1 MYVRD
6 LSRIFRHDPMT
17 YVIGENSV
25 ILVIIGKVFQATE
38 FMHLYYYVLFIF
50 SINF

>member
-1 MYVRD
+1 MVYG
-6 LSRIFRHDPMT
+6 LGKH
-17 YVIGENSV
+17 SV

-38 FMHLYYYVLFIF
+38 FMHLCSNVLLIF

>member
-1 MYVRD
+1 MAYG
-6 LSRIFRHDPMT
+6 
-17 YVIGENSV
+17 IGQNGE

-38 FMHLYYYVLFIF
+38 FRHLCYYVLFIL